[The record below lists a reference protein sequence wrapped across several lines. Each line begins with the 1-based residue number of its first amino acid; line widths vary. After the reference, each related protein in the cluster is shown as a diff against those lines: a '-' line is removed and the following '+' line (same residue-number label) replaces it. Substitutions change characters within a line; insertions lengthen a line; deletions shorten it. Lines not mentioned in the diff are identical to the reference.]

1 MVRSDKSSCMGGVRL
16 AAPGYGEV
24 TQIVDNLRDTEP
36 ARESAQGSGAP
47 SVSIGNFLAEAVWKS
62 RWILLLSAAIAGVV
76 GVFVAQSMQPVYE
89 AAATLLITE
98 SPEPEAVNSPETLTA
113 IASSNAMATRV
124 LAALHLDQPPYR
136 LTPQMFRVD
145 HVEIEPVRGSR
156 MIRVKVN
163 LPDPVLAMRGA
174 DEVAR
179 QTVELARTLNQQD
192 TAFLRD
198 YLAAQLDA
206 SQTRKEQLQ
215 REMVEYRT
223 RSQLELVETD
233 ADSLLE
239 QRSQVSKLVIDIA
252 AEEAR
257 LQTAERELATQSRV
271 LTVPRSA
278 AIEGALARVPV
289 TETDERPA
297 APPTPQSAG
306 TSRIHTQTN
315 TPESGSRQPEMPEP
329 DKTQTTTQ
337 MSASQK
343 ASTTL
348 QTPIQRYEQSDEKQI
363 RQTPI
368 QRYEQSDEKQIRR
381 PVRAS
386 DQPPSP
392 DALPTIPPEAI
403 GDFVNPVYEILS
415 YQASVARTRLAALQ
429 RQRDELIKVRKV
441 NAEQLQT
448 LSTMYRTQ
456 IELRKL
462 QTDYDLAEK
471 IYLDLSMK
479 HEQARVQAVSR
490 SAHVQV
496 LDPPVQPTEPV
507 APRKRRIV
515 AAAVVAG
522 LLVALA
528 SVIATAALRSRRPRI
543 A

>member
-1 MVRSDKSSCMGGVRL
+1 MTD
-16 AAPGYGEV
+16 
-24 TQIVDNLRDTEP
+24 IVDNRRDTER
-36 ARESAQGSGAP
+36 ASESQEGSGRP
-47 SVSIGNFLAEAVWKS
+47 SVSIANLLGEALWRG
-62 RWILLLSAAIAGVV
+62 RWILLLSAVV
-76 GVFVAQSMQPVYE
+76 GGVIGVFIAQSLQPVYE
-89 AAATLLITE
+89 AVATLLITE

-124 LAALHLDQPPYR
+124 LASLHLDRPPYS
-136 LTPQMFRVD
+136 LTAEMFRAD

-163 LPDPVLAMRGA
+163 LSDPVMATRGA

-198 YLAAQLDA
+198 YLAAQLEA

-215 REMVEYRT
+215 GEMVDYRT

-239 QRSQVSKLVIDIA
+239 QRSQLSKLVIDIA

-257 LQTAERELATQSRV
+257 LATAERELATQDRF
-271 LTVPRSA
+271 LKVPRYA
-278 AIEGALARVPV
+278 ALEGALARIPL
-289 TETDERPA
+289 TETDERVAPA
-297 APPTPQSAG
+297 APPQSAG
-306 TSRIHTQTN
+306 ASRIHTQSSN
-315 TPESGSRQPEMPEP
+315 NAASGAGQPELPEP
-329 DKTQTTTQ
+329 DKAKSTPQGSTAQKAPPQAPPATQTPQTP
-337 MSASQK
+337 
-343 ASTTL
+343 
-348 QTPIQRYEQSDEKQI
+348 QTPIQRYEQSE
-363 RQTPI
+363 
-368 QRYEQSDEKQIRR
+368 EKQIRR
-381 PVRAS
+381 PARAS
-386 DQPPSP
+386 DQPASS
-392 DALPTIPPEAI
+392 DALPSIPPEAI
-403 GDFVNPVYEILS
+403 GDFVNPVYEILN

-441 NAEQLQT
+441 DAQQLQT
-448 LSTMYRTQ
+448 LATMYRTQ
-456 IELRKL
+456 IELRRL

-496 LDPPVQPTEPV
+496 LDPPVQPTQPV

-515 AAAVVAG
+515 AAGVVSG
-522 LLVALA
+522 LLLAVASLIGA
-528 SVIATAALRSRRPRI
+528 AALNLRRPRI
-543 A
+543 S